1 MQHPVFKS
9 TKSIIIYFGIW
20 ILLAGIQ
27 FSILIFQYHFPLEIA
42 LADSLVFNVLF
53 ALIGLPMWFIV
64 RYSSPS
70 ARTRFN
76 IFFNHLT
83 SLVLLIVIWF
93 GVSYSILSLLFH
105 DETVYNDFLTVS
117 IPMRLI
123 SGVLL
128 YILVGLTFYLLIY
141 NFNLQEK
148 LKMEARLNTLLKE
161 TELNMLKSQ
170 INPHFLFNSL
180 NSISSLTIT
189 DPEKA
194 RDMVIK
200 LSDFLRYSVS
210 SGADSLTSLSEELE
224 NIKRYLEIEKIR
236 FGEKLIYDLK
246 VSQNCLNRRIPV
258 MLLQPLYENAIKH
271 GVYESTNQ
279 VRIVTGCKIESG
291 FTEISIVNDFDP
303 EAVPRVGAGVGLNNI
318 RERLRLTYRRDDLLK
333 TWKEE
338 NRYFVRLRIPDIF
351 PNDLTDKLQPTNDE
365 RNDL

>member
-1 MQHPVFKS
+1 LAEAKSRVFNQSWMQHPVFKNIK
-9 TKSIIIYFGIW
+9 TIIFYFGLW

-42 LADSLVFNVLF
+42 LADSLVFNLLF

-70 ARTRFN
+70 SRTQFN
-76 IFFNHLT
+76 IFFNHFT
-83 SLVLLIVIWF
+83 SLVLLIVIWI
-93 GVSYSILSLLFH
+93 GVGYSILSLMFN
-105 DETVYNDFLTVS
+105 DETAYNDFLTVS

-128 YILVGLTFYLLIY
+128 YFLVGMTFYLLIY

-180 NSISSLTIT
+180 NSISSLTVT
-189 DPEKA
+189 NPGKA
-194 RDMVIK
+194 REMIIK

-210 SGADSLTSLSEELE
+210 SGANSLTPLSQELE

-236 FGEKLIYDLK
+236 FGDKLIYDLRVDEK
-246 VSQNCLNRRIPV
+246 CKNQNIPV

-279 VRIVTGCKIESG
+279 VRIETECKVEPG

-303 EAVPRVGAGVGLNNI
+303 DSKPRIGAGVGLNNI
-318 RERLRLTYRRDDLLK
+318 RERLRLTYRRNDLLK
-333 TWKEE
+333 TWTEE
-338 NRYFVRLRIPDIF
+338 NRYFVRLKIPDS
-351 PNDLTDKLQPTNDE
+351 
-365 RNDL
+365 

>member
-9 TKSIIIYFGIW
+9 TKAILIYFGTW
-20 ILLAGIQ
+20 VLLAGIQ
-27 FSILIFQYHFPLEIA
+27 FSVLVFQYHFPLEIA
-42 LADSLVFNVLF
+42 LADSLVFNMLF

-70 ARTRFN
+70 SKNRFN

-83 SLVLLIVIWF
+83 SLVLLLVIWF
-93 GVSYSILSLLFH
+93 GVSYSILSFLFH
-105 DETVYNDFLTVS
+105 DETVYNDFLTIS
-117 IPMRLI
+117 IPMRMI

-128 YILVGLTFYLLIY
+128 YILLGLTFYLLIY
-141 NFNLQEK
+141 NYNLQEK

-210 SGADSLTSLSEELE
+210 AGAESLTSLSEELK

-236 FGEKLIYDLK
+236 FGKKLIYDLK
-246 VSQNCLNRRIPV
+246 VDQNCFIQKIPV
-258 MLLQPLYENAIKH
+258 MILQPLYENAIKH

-279 VRIVTGCKIESG
+279 VWIETECHVEPG
-291 FTEISIVNDFDP
+291 YTEISIVNDFDP
-303 EAVPRVGAGVGLNNI
+303 DAIPRVGTGVGLNNI
-318 RERLRLTYRRDDLLK
+318 RERLRLTYQRNDLLK
-333 TWKEE
+333 TFKEK
-338 NRYFVRLRIPDIF
+338 NRFYVKLKIP
-351 PNDLTDKLQPTNDE
+351 E
-365 RNDL
+365 

>member
-1 MQHPVFKS
+1 MQHPVFKN
-9 TKSIIIYFGIW
+9 TKTIILYFGIW

-27 FSILIFQYHFPLEIA
+27 VVILIFQYHFPLEIA
-42 LADSLVFNVLF
+42 LADSLVFNMLF
-53 ALIGLPMWFIV
+53 AAIGLPMWFIV

-70 ARTRFN
+70 RRTRFN

-83 SLVLLIVIWF
+83 SLVLIIVIWF
-93 GVSYSILSLLFH
+93 GVGYSILSLMFQ
-105 DETVYNDFLTVS
+105 DETAYNDFLTVS
-117 IPMRLI
+117 IPIRLI

-128 YILVGLTFYLLIY
+128 YILVGLIFYLLIY

-148 LKMEARLNTLLKE
+148 LQMEARLNTLLKE

-180 NSISSLTIT
+180 NSISSLTVT

-210 SGADSLTSLSEELE
+210 SGTNNLTSLSEELE

-236 FGEKLIYDLK
+236 FGEKLIYLLK
-246 VSQNCLNRRIPV
+246 VAQNCLSQRIPV

-279 VRIVTGCKIESG
+279 VRIETECRIESG
-291 FTEISIVNDFDP
+291 YTEIRIVNDFDP
-303 EAVPRVGAGVGLNNI
+303 DAIPRIGAGVGLNNI
-318 RERLRLTYRRDDLLK
+318 RERLRLTYQRNDLLK

-338 NRYFVRLRIPDIF
+338 NRYFVRLRIP
-351 PNDLTDKLQPTNDE
+351 E
-365 RNDL
+365 

>member
-1 MQHPVFKS
+1 MQHPVFKN
-9 TKSIIIYFGIW
+9 TKTIILYFGIW
-20 ILLAGIQ
+20 ILIAGIQ
-27 FSILIFQYHFPLEIA
+27 FAILIFQYHFPLEIA
-42 LADSLVFNVLF
+42 LADSLIFNLLF
-53 ALIGLPMWFIV
+53 AAIGLPMWFIV

-70 ARTRFN
+70 TRTRFN

-93 GVSYSILSLLFH
+93 GVGYSILSLIFQ
-105 DETVYNDFLTVS
+105 DETAYNDFLTVS

-128 YILVGLTFYLLIY
+128 YLLVGLVFYLLIY

-180 NSISSLTIT
+180 NSISSLTVT
-189 DPEKA
+189 DPVKA
-194 RDMVIK
+194 REMVIK

-210 SGADSLTSLSEELE
+210 SGADSLTSLPEEFE

-236 FGEKLIYDLK
+236 FGDKLIYDLR
-246 VSQNCLNRRIPV
+246 VGENCHSQRIPV

-279 VRIVTGCKIESG
+279 VRIETECRVEPG

-303 EAVPRVGAGVGLNNI
+303 DTVPRKGAGVGLNNI
-318 RERLRLTYRRDDLLK
+318 RERLRLTFHRNDLLK
-333 TWKEE
+333 TWKED
-338 NRYFVRLRIPDIF
+338 NRYFVRLRIP
-351 PNDLTDKLQPTNDE
+351 E
-365 RNDL
+365 

>member
-1 MQHPVFKS
+1 MQHPVFQN
-9 TKSIIIYFGIW
+9 TKTIILYFGIW

-42 LADSLVFNVLF
+42 LADSLIFNMLF
-53 ALIGLPMWFIV
+53 AVIGLTIWFIV
-64 RYSSPS
+64 RYSSPTK
-70 ARTRFN
+70 TRFN
-76 IFFNHLT
+76 IIFNHLT
-83 SLVLLIVIWF
+83 SLVLIIVTWF
-93 GVSYSILSLLFH
+93 GVGYSILSLLFQ
-105 DETVYNDFLTVS
+105 DETAYNDFLSVS
-117 IPMRLI
+117 IPVRLI
-123 SGVLL
+123 SGLLL

-148 LKMEARLNTLLKE
+148 LKMEARLNSLLNE

-180 NSISSLTIT
+180 NSISSLTVS

-210 SGADSLTSLSEELE
+210 SGANSTTPLSIELE

-236 FGEKLIYDLK
+236 FGEKLVYQLHVGQDCL
-246 VSQNCLNRRIPV
+246 SQEIPV

-271 GVYESTNQ
+271 GVYESTEK
-279 VRIVTGCKIESG
+279 VRIETVCKVESG

-303 EAVPRVGAGVGLNNI
+303 DAVPRKGAGVGLNNI
-318 RERLRLTYRRDDLLK
+318 RERLRLTYHRNDLLK
-333 TWKEE
+333 TWKEG
-338 NRYFVRLRIPDIF
+338 NRFYVRLKIPVS
-351 PNDLTDKLQPTNDE
+351 
-365 RNDL
+365 